1 MADIKLNAGSSQNNS
16 GTENPTAKELEEA
29 KKAELEAE
37 LDAEYTENKHIV
49 IAVIA
54 RVSAYRAIN
63 SLAIGKPKTVIG
75 SSINSTRKL
84 ISNKGE
90 VEAYYPE
97 LVSMSS
103 NNPEFITRVKQYLSN
118 IQINVDGEKDLD
130 CSFVYHHKR
139 DYLAIKAKLDTIEA
153 KYNASRKTEDDAT
166 LRNNEINSVESTKY
180 KYGYPINVSE
190 YIAYRHCLL
199 YGEVAKDTSFIG
211 SNPNLRF
218 YIKDVAKEAAR
229 EKKLINERKSA
240 MSNFIELNA
249 SRSKALAVYVAI
261 LTYKHRNVAEGLSVD
276 VITREKELM
285 DFVNEDPA
293 KFNKFVNDKNIQVK
307 CFIEMCIARGELV
320 RSELNQQIST
330 PDGQFIGENVNA
342 GVAYFNNPNN
352 AGLKTQLENKMKLI

>member
-1 MADIKLNAGSSQNNS
+1 
-16 GTENPTAKELEEA
+16 
-29 KKAELEAE
+29 
-37 LDAEYTENKHIV
+37 
-49 IAVIA
+49 
-54 RVSAYRAIN
+54 
-63 SLAIGKPKTVIG
+63 
-75 SSINSTRKL
+75 
-84 ISNKGE
+84 
-90 VEAYYPE
+90 
-97 LVSMSS
+97 MSS

-139 DYLAIKAKLDTIEA
+139 DYLAIKAKLDAIEA

-342 GVAYFNNPNN
+342 AVAYFNNPNN

>member
-1 MADIKLNAGSSQNNS
+1 MADIKLNAESSQNNS

-139 DYLAIKAKLDTIEA
+139 DYLAIKAKLDAIEA

-166 LRNNEINSVESTKY
+166 LRNNEIN
-180 KYGYPINVSE
+180 
-190 YIAYRHCLL
+190 
-199 YGEVAKDTSFIG
+199 
-211 SNPNLRF
+211 
-218 YIKDVAKEAAR
+218 
-229 EKKLINERKSA
+229 
-240 MSNFIELNA
+240 
-249 SRSKALAVYVAI
+249 
-261 LTYKHRNVAEGLSVD
+261 
-276 VITREKELM
+276 
-285 DFVNEDPA
+285 
-293 KFNKFVNDKNIQVK
+293 
-307 CFIEMCIARGELV
+307 
-320 RSELNQQIST
+320 
-330 PDGQFIGENVNA
+330 
-342 GVAYFNNPNN
+342 
-352 AGLKTQLENKMKLI
+352 